1 VTVGC
6 KEEMMAGG
14 TVVRARRL
22 RVNYLDQDW
31 PDSMAMDEKMF
42 ARYAEQLE
50 KADFEDDVRGLSSS
64 IRQLVEARQ
73 ETITRL
79 RASAEYLDSIW
90 MRCRVTKTMG
100 TSTSILG
107 GGLTIAGGILTTLTA
122 GAAAPVLIAGLAT
135 SSVGAATN
143 IGTSMIEKVLNSRQI
158 KEMNAAF
165 ERDKDITLKLEAQIE
180 DVRRFKDSSHLTIL
194 VLTMQS
200 LLGPDHLLVVLL
212 RGVLLQNLKGAAGMS
227 SDLMAQGAGLASAAL
242 QSSAVGSVGSAAL
255 GLTSQTLR
263 ESAASVTAETGTMVV
278 ASSVKTEAALAGTLL
293 EKGTSGIRYSALDA
307 GALVEGGKVIG
318 QNSFKVAGQVIIGIS
333 AAFLVWDAIDL
344 GFTINDLVRKQGS
357 KAARV
362 LREKAATLEGA
373 LDETLASYS
382 VQLPD

>member
-1 VTVGC
+1 MRQQSVTP
-6 KEEMMAGG
+6 
-14 TVVRARRL
+14 
-22 RVNYLDQDW
+22 QDW
-31 PDSMAMDEKMF
+31 TDHMSMDESMF

-50 KADFEDDVRGLSSS
+50 KDDFEDEMRGLSCSVM
-64 IRQLVEARQ
+64 QLVQARQ
-73 ETITRL
+73 ETIAKL
-79 RASAEYLDSIW
+79 RASAQYLDSIW
-90 MRCRVTKTMG
+90 MRCRVTRTMG

-143 IGTSMIEKVLNSRQI
+143 IGSSMVEKILNSRQI

-180 DVRRFKDSSHLTIL
+180 DVRRYKDSAHLTIL
-194 VLTMQS
+194 VLTMQN

-212 RGVLLQNLKGAAGMS
+212 RGILVYDLRSTGGMS
-227 SDLMAQGAGLASAAL
+227 GGLLGQGAGLAAQAVESTASAAV
-242 QSSAVGSVGSAAL
+242 AAATVGLAAE
-255 GLTSQTLR
+255 TVK
-263 ESAASVTAETGTMVV
+263 ESAAAVASETGNVV
-278 ASSVKTEAALAGTLL
+278 AVSTVKAEAALAGTLL
-293 EKGTSGIRYSALDA
+293 EKGGTGLRYSALDA

-344 GFTINDLVRKQGS
+344 GFTISDLVRKQGS

-373 LDETLASYS
+373 LNETVGMYS
-382 VQLPD
+382 IQLPD

>member
-1 VTVGC
+1 M
-6 KEEMMAGG
+6 K
-14 TVVRARRL
+14 
-22 RVNYLDQDW
+22 VNCLDQDW
-31 PDSMAMDEKMF
+31 PDCMAMDEKMF
-42 ARYAEQLE
+42 ANYAEQLE
-50 KADFEDDVRGLSSS
+50 KEDFEDEVRGLSSS
-64 IRQLVEARQ
+64 IRQLVDARQ
-73 ETITRL
+73 ETIAKL
-79 RASAEYLDSIW
+79 RASADYLDSIW

-143 IGTSMIEKVLNSRQI
+143 IGTSMVEKILNSRQI
-158 KEMNAAF
+158 KEMNSAF

-180 DVRRFKDSSHLTIL
+180 EVRRFKDSTHLTIL

-212 RGVLLQNLKGAAGMS
+212 RGILVYDLKSAAGMS
-227 SDLMAQGAGLASAAL
+227 SGLLAQGAGLASKAV
-242 QSSAVGSVGSAAL
+242 QSSASAAATV
-255 GLTSQTLR
+255 GM
-263 ESAASVTAETGTMVV
+263 AAETLKES
-278 ASSVKTEAALAGTLL
+278 ASSVASETSTLVATSSVKAEAALAGTLL
-293 EKGTSGIRYSALDA
+293 EKGTNGLRYSALDA

-362 LREKAATLEGA
+362 LREKAAMLEGA
-373 LDETLASYS
+373 LDETLATYS
-382 VQLPD
+382 VSLPD